1 MSDITILPY
10 NEIQLEFLI
19 KRCMKDVL
27 NEETSKNIQKTTSTD
42 PEFITRKETCQIL
55 GVSLPTLNSF
65 TKQGIIIGYRI
76 SSRVR
81 YKKSEILEAF
91 TKIST
96 LKYRRVL

>member
-1 MSDITILPY
+1 MENSILFSQIPI
-10 NEIQLEFLI
+10 NDLRIIIQESV
-19 KRCMKDVL
+19 R
-27 NEETSKNIQKTTSTD
+27 EEMQKNSISPPQPET
-42 PEFITRKETCQIL
+42 EFITRKETCQIL

-96 LKYRRVL
+96 LKYKRVL